1 MVGQGATPSTS
12 LRARV
17 LVPQGWK
24 EANVRGHKSRLWVTG
39 CQSAH
44 GSFGGLCHTCIN
56 SGPGGPVLG
65 SQEPWRTQAKLA
77 NRRGKRAFRCPPW
90 APSPSEAR
98 RVETGQVSQAPL
110 SGVCPGRP
118 AHSSPDG
125 LRQQRS
131 LNTPPAQRLDV
142 QAGAGRAGSSRPA
155 PSSRG
160 LQTHLPARLPLRL
173 HLSPHLSGPSL
184 CVHVSSHKD
193 AGQLGSACPKN
204 LISNLATSFDFI
216 SEPSYTLRSWG

>member
-24 EANVRGHKSRLWVTG
+24 EANVRDHKSRLWVTG

-44 GSFGGLCHTCIN
+44 GSFGGLCHHLHQLWAGWP
-56 SGPGGPVLG
+56 SPGVPGTLEDPG
-65 SQEPWRTQAKLA
+65 KARKQE
-77 NRRGKRAFRCPPW
+77 GKCAFRCPPW
-90 APSPSEAR
+90 APSPSEAS

-110 SGVCPGRP
+110 SGVCPGQP

-155 PSSRG
+155 SSSQG

-173 HLSPHLSGPSL
+173 HLSPHLSSPSL

-216 SEPSYTLRSWG
+216 SESSYTLRPWG